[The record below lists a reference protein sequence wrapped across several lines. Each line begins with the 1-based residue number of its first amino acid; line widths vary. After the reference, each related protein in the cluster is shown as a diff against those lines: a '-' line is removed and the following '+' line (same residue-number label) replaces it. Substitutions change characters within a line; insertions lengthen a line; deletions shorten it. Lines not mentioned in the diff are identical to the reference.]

1 MEGTARP
8 QAAAECGMRDAARTD
23 VLDVGGMVWVACHPD
38 CTRIRRVD
46 EMEVP
51 YNAHRPILRSASLFP
66 AGTSPFAVSKQ
77 TSITADPR

>member
-1 MEGTARP
+1 MGLLATLI
-8 QAAAECGMRDAARTD
+8 
-23 VLDVGGMVWVACHPD
+23 VLASA
-38 CTRIRRVD
+38 VD
-46 EMEVP
+46 EMEMP